1 MIVLLQMQIV
11 SEQTLYCVQM
21 EEKTG
26 FHIYLTFASSTLFSD
41 LPAVGAGLS
50 LVLLRQQLPW

>member
-1 MIVLLQMQIV
+1 
-11 SEQTLYCVQM
+11 M

-26 FHIYLTFASSTLFSD
+26 FCIYLTFASSALFSD
-41 LPAVGAGLS
+41 LPAVGVGLS